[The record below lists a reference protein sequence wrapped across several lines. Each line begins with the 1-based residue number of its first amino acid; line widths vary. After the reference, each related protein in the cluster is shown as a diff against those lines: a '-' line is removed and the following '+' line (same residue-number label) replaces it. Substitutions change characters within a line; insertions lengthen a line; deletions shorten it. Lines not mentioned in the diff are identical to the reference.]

1 MKPEQ
6 PMDKIHQSGAAHADQ
21 RPRRR
26 FLRTLAGM
34 ALATPA
40 LSLPRLGHASASYR
54 RAESLAFEHTHT
66 GESLAVVFRVEGE
79 YVPSALRS
87 LNYFLRDF
95 RTGDQCVMDPQLL
108 EILSSLT
115 AITGSKAPF
124 QVISAYRSPH
134 TNEMLRD
141 NGRGVAKSSLH
152 LEGRAID
159 IRLADVPLADLR
171 DAALSLKSGG
181 VGFYPGPSFVHVD
194 TGRVRSW

>member
-1 MKPEQ
+1 MKSEKPV
-6 PMDKIHQSGAAHADQ
+6 DTIHPSKTAHADQ

-26 FLRTLAGM
+26 FLRSLGGM
-34 ALATPA
+34 ALAMPA
-40 LSLPRLGHASASYR
+40 LSLPRLGHGSASYGR
-54 RAESLAFEHTHT
+54 GERLAFEHTHT
-66 GESLAVVFRVEGE
+66 GESLSVVFRVEGE

-95 RTGDQCVMDPQLL
+95 RTGDQRVMDPQLL
-108 EILSSLT
+108 DILSSLT

>member
-1 MKPEQ
+1 MKPEA
-6 PMDKIHQSGAAHADQ
+6 PMDKSRSEAAHLDQ
-21 RPRRR
+21 QPRRR
-26 FLRTLAGM
+26 FLRAAGAV
-34 ALATPA
+34 ALALSA
-40 LSLPRLGHASASYR
+40 GSLPRFAHADANFGR
-54 RAESLAFEHTHT
+54 VDTLAFEHTHT
-66 GESLAVVFRVEGE
+66 GESLSVAYRVEGD
-79 YVPSALRS
+79 YVPSALRT

-108 EILSSLT
+108 DILSSLS
-115 AITGSKAPF
+115 AVTGSKAPF

-134 TNEMLRD
+134 TNEMLREQ
-141 NGRGVAKSSLH
+141 GRGVAKSSLH

-171 DAALSLKSGG
+171 DAAVSLRSGG